1 MLQGL
6 ATQFC
11 TSRRPLHAP
20 TTRAARWIAAAL
32 AIALL
37 AASPATP
44 QAGAQD
50 DSPAEAVQRYL
61 DAAFLGNG
69 DAAALVCQADRDA
82 RATVGPGAIVSAADV
97 LGIGADT
104 SGLTYDTTE
113 QAETWARVDVTG
125 RVVFTIEGL
134 DAPFEVPIRALGL
147 GTFWP
152 VFERG
157 AWRACST
164 LPAADQD
171 TLGPDLIARQFM
183 TAAYAGDYDAARALL
198 CAAQRDRLSRAQ
210 YDAAFGNLL
219 QQGVTL
225 NLDTASFE
233 IVEQDGAEAIVAIG
247 GQIALSWTG
256 QGRSIVLD
264 AAQLDLGP
272 VRLIDENGWKVCS
285 QPG

>member
-61 DAAFLGNG
+61 DAALLGNG

-82 RATVGPGAIVSAADV
+82 RATAGPGALVSAADV

-104 SGLTYDTTE
+104 SGLTVETTE
-113 QAETWARVDVTG
+113 QAETWARVNVTG

-134 DAPFEVPIRALGL
+134 DAPLEVPIRALGL

-157 AWRACST
+157 AWRVCST
-164 LPAADQD
+164 PPAEAQGA
-171 TLGPDLIARQFM
+171 LRPDLIARQFM

-247 GQIALSWTG
+247 GQIALSWTE

>member
-6 ATQFC
+6 ATPFC
-11 TSRRPLHAP
+11 TSRLAHVPG
-20 TTRAARWIAAAL
+20 TRAARWIAAVL

-37 AASPATP
+37 ARSPATP
-44 QAGAQD
+44 RVGAQND
-50 DSPAEAVQRYL
+50 PPAEAIQRYL
-61 DAAFLGNG
+61 DAVFLGAG
-69 DAAALVCQADRDA
+69 DPGPLVCQSDRDA
-82 RATVGPGAIVSAADV
+82 NAGPGAIVSAADA
-97 LGIGADT
+97 LGISADT
-104 SGLTYDTTE
+104 SGLTYETTQ

-125 RVVFTIEGL
+125 RVVFAIEGL
-134 DAPFEVPIRALGL
+134 DAPLEVPIRALGL

-164 LPAADQD
+164 PPAEAQGA
-171 TLGPDLIARQFM
+171 LGPDVIARQFM

-198 CAAQRDRLSRAQ
+198 CDAQRSRLSRAQ
-210 YDAAFGNLL
+210 YDAAFGSLR
-219 QQGVTL
+219 QQGVSL
-225 NLDTASFE
+225 DLDTALFE

-247 GQIALSWTG
+247 GQIALSWTE

-264 AAQLDLGP
+264 AAQLGFGP

-285 QPG
+285 EPG